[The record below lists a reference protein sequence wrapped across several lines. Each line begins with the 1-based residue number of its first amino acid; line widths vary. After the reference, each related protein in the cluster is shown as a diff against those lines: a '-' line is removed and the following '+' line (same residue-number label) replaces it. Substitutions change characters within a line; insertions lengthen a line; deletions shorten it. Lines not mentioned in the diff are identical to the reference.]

1 MELIN
6 EYKLERFFESVADNV
21 GIFFLAIVVLA
32 VAAIGV
38 ACAMAKTVKMDD
50 NKPAVRSRGRVLEK
64 YVENRDANA
73 IFAKLNLRIE
83 WIVIE
88 CENGNRLR
96 LRNLPANE
104 IQLLPGDQGEFMYRG
119 ETLYRFDR
127 ENCVSAATG
136 SGGQR
141 IPAWQRVEMEKT
153 EAEQK
158 AAHEAVT
165 NMQK

>member
-6 EYKLERFFESVADNV
+6 EYELERFSESVADNV
-21 GIFFLAIVVLA
+21 GIFFLVIVVLA
-32 VAAIGV
+32 VVAIGV
-38 ACAMAKTVKMDD
+38 AYAMAKTVKEDD
-50 NKPAVRSRGRVLEK
+50 DKPAVRSKGRVLEK

-96 LRNLPANE
+96 LRNLPANN

-127 ENCVSAATG
+127 ENCVSAVTG
-136 SGGQR
+136 ISEQK
-141 IPAWQRVEMEKT
+141 IPAWQRVETEQA
-153 EAEQK
+153 EAERK
-158 AAHEAVT
+158 AAEDAE
-165 NMQK
+165 Q